1 MAFYKVT
8 QFNPGPPMDLED
20 TSIVYLEAEDPAN
33 LLSISMTSYSKP
45 VKEYEEVSESVY
57 NDNI

>member
-33 LLSISMTSYSKP
+33 LLSISMTSHSKP
-45 VKEYEEVSESVY
+45 VKEYEEVSESIY